1 MGSDVGAPQEY
12 DPLTP
17 KTDGTSMTKALCL
30 LHANCQGD
38 ALRPLLENTPAFA
51 SRFYIRQYVNYTRQS
66 IADSD
71 IERCELFL
79 YQRLAPK
86 WGDLSTEQMLPRLPQ
101 HCQTIEIPNLFF
113 KGYWP
118 FWSRDARI
126 NFADSLLET
135 LLQKVTPQEALTL
148 YLRGAASLLGN
159 ADALNAQAEES
170 LAREEAKEA
179 DAPIRCAPLLRERW
193 RDEQMFI
200 TVNHPGRELLFHMAD
215 SLLHLLGLGALPPST
230 RGAYVHPLEDF
241 WLPIHPAVGN
251 SLRLPFASAVVA
263 SSDDPFASLEYATRL
278 AADWGAA
285 LHGVGARGHINA
297 DSGLG
302 DWPQGLEWLQDL
314 AGGPFPAH
322 R

>member
-1 MGSDVGAPQEY
+1 MGMDVGAPQEY
-12 DPLTP
+12 GPLTP

-51 SRFYIRQYVNYTRQS
+51 SRFNIRQYVNYTRQS

-101 HCQTIEIPNLFF
+101 HCLSIEIPNLFF

-118 FWSRDARI
+118 FWSRDDRI

-148 YLRGAASLLGN
+148 YLRGAASLLGD

-200 TVNHPGRELLFHMAD
+200 TVNHPGRELLFHMVINGRPGLACHTQTSD
-215 SLLHLLGLGALPPST
+215 LPSHITLHPLPVFKLLGDLSVDTGTWFRNVGAKIESCRKL
-230 RGAYVHPLEDF
+230 Y
-241 WLPIHPAVGN
+241 
-251 SLRLPFASAVVA
+251 
-263 SSDDPFASLEYATRL
+263 RL
-278 AADWGAA
+278 AQTAERAQ
-285 LHGVGARGHINA
+285 HPEYVVRQRHRT
-297 DSGLG
+297 GL
-302 DWPQGLEWLQDL
+302 LQFYAPCRFL
-314 AGGPFPAH
+314 
-322 R
+322 

>member
-1 MGSDVGAPQEY
+1 
-12 DPLTP
+12 
-17 KTDGTSMTKALCL
+17 MTKALCL

-38 ALRPLLENTPAFA
+38 ALRPLLENTQAFA

-101 HCQTIEIPNLFF
+101 HCQSIEIPNLFF

-118 FWSRDARI
+118 FWSRDERI

-135 LLQKVTPQEALTL
+135 LLQRVTPQEALTL
-148 YLRGAASLLGN
+148 YLRGAASLLGD

-193 RDEQMFI
+193 RDE
-200 TVNHPGRELLFHMAD
+200 
-215 SLLHLLGLGALPPST
+215 
-230 RGAYVHPLEDF
+230 
-241 WLPIHPAVGN
+241 
-251 SLRLPFASAVVA
+251 
-263 SSDDPFASLEYATRL
+263 
-278 AADWGAA
+278 
-285 LHGVGARGHINA
+285 
-297 DSGLG
+297 
-302 DWPQGLEWLQDL
+302 
-314 AGGPFPAH
+314 
-322 R
+322 

>member
-1 MGSDVGAPQEY
+1 MGAGIYAARTRPPHTQA
-12 DPLTP
+12 
-17 KTDGTSMTKALCL
+17 DGTSMTKALCL

-38 ALRPLLENTPAFA
+38 ALRPLLENPPAFA

-66 IADSD
+66 IATSD

-118 FWSRDARI
+118 FWFRDVRI

-135 LLQKVTPQEALTL
+135 LLQKVAPQEALTL
-148 YLRGAASLLGN
+148 YLRGAASLLGD
-159 ADALNAQAEES
+159 ADALNAQVEES

-200 TVNHPGRELLFHMAD
+200 TVNHPCRELLFHIAD
-215 SLLHLLGLGALPPST
+215 SLLHLLSLGGLPHST
-230 RGAYVHPLEDF
+230 RGSYAHPLEDF
-241 WLPIHPAVGN
+241 WLPIHPAVG
-251 SLRLPFASAVVA
+251 SALRLPFVSADKRWSIFHSLLTHREYSLCYMACRANNVPDFLTFLKNLSPDALRLVA
-263 SSDDPFASLEYATRL
+263 KD
-278 AADWGAA
+278 
-285 LHGVGARGHINA
+285 I
-297 DSGLG
+297 
-302 DWPQGLEWLQDL
+302 
-314 AGGPFPAH
+314 AG
-322 R
+322 